1 MVKSWECVFLQRWVN
16 HPLSLSQAHAKAET
30 MAIEK
35 RNPSNMKVATVKKTA
50 PHARQKRELKSMTL
64 KTGATVDGGFLAR
77 NGAVLG
83 DANSVKLAFCAPTPT
98 PGPYVFSNT
107 NIS

>member
-30 MAIEK
+30 MAFEK
-35 RNPSNMKVATVKKTA
+35 RKPSNMKVATAKKTA

-64 KTGATVDGGFLAR
+64 NTGSTVDGSVLAR
-77 NGAVLG
+77 NGAVEG
-83 DANSVKLAFCAPTPT
+83 DANSCAPTPT
-98 PGPYVFSNT
+98 SVPYALSNPT
-107 NIS
+107 IS